1 MKRVL
6 YIVGLICIFLIDVL
20 GQTKHESKDLLKGLL
35 GTDFQK
41 LGELNSRLYCDV
53 ISVNGELTRGL
64 IYNDSAAYS
73 IKYWISNDFDFKE
86 TKLIE
91 FELVKVDTSK
101 TQSIWVKVVTA
112 WTKDDSPKTWSL
124 DKKIWN
130 FGKKNI
136 EVRLPTTSYSYVGV
150 QKLNGESMR
159 KVIENPLTC
168 KPITI
173 NIDKKS
179 IGDNEVIVAY
189 FESDEKVYI
198 AFYKE

>member
-1 MKRVL
+1 ME
-6 YIVGLICIFLIDVL
+6 VL
-20 GQTKHESKDLLKGLL
+20 GQTKHMSKDLLKGLL

-41 LGELNSRLYCDV
+41 LGELNSRLYSDV
-53 ISVNGELTRGL
+53 ISVNGELTRGM

-73 IKYWISNDFDFKE
+73 IKYWFSNAFDFKE
-86 TKLIE
+86 VKLIE
-91 FELVKVDTSK
+91 FEIVRIDSSK
-101 TQSIWVKVVTA
+101 TQSILAKVVTA
-112 WTKDDSPKTWSL
+112 WTKENGPKAWSL

-130 FGKKNI
+130 FSKKNI
-136 EVRLPTTSYSYVGV
+136 EVGLPTTSYSYVGV
-150 QKLNGESMR
+150 QKINGESVR

-179 IGDNEVIVAY
+179 FGDNEVIVAY

-198 AFYKE
+198 GFYKE

>member
-1 MKRVL
+1 M
-6 YIVGLICIFLIDVL
+6 DVSR
-20 GQTKHESKDLLKGLL
+20 QTNHESKNLLKGLL

-53 ISVNGELTRGL
+53 ISVNGELTRGM
-64 IYNDSAAYS
+64 IYNDSATYS
-73 IKYWISNDFDFKE
+73 IKYWFSNDFDFKE
-86 TKLIE
+86 AKLIE
-91 FELVKVDTSK
+91 FEIVKIDTSK
-101 TQSIWVKVVTA
+101 TESVLAKVVTA
-112 WTKDDSPKTWSL
+112 WTKENGPKTWSL

-136 EVRLPTTSYSYVGV
+136 EVSLPTTFYSYVGV
-150 QKLNGESMR
+150 QKLNGETVR
-159 KVIENPLTC
+159 KVIDNPLTC

-173 NIDKKS
+173 NVDKKS
-179 IGDNEVIVAY
+179 IGDNEVIVTY